1 MKKELDAAS
10 NKDREEQQRREQE
23 GEKVKQK
30 AVVKDIKVEYLPL
43 DLSSLQSTIE
53 FVRIFKERNL
63 PLHLLINNAGIA
75 FVAYSEYGYS

>member
-1 MKKELDAAS
+1 MKRELDAAS
-10 NKDREEQQRREQE
+10 NKDREEEQRREQE
-23 GEKVKQK
+23 GEQVK
-30 AVVKDIKVEYLPL
+30 VVKDIKVEYLPL

-75 FVAYSEYGYS
+75 FVAYSEYGLH